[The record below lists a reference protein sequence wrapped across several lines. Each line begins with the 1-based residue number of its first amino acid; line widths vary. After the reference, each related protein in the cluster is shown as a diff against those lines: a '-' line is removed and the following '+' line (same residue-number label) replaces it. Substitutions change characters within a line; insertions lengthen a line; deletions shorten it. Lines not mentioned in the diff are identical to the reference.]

1 MLFSVE
7 QAFVG
12 REEIRSPLKTSAGEA
27 RPVFAKNVKSGIL
40 ANLLIFFGQFESQ
53 S

>member
-1 MLFSVE
+1 MGEL
-7 QAFVG
+7 A
-12 REEIRSPLKTSAGEA
+12 KTFTNCQV

-53 S
+53 P